1 MGTWKICQC
10 FWTYLLLEKLLI
22 FSVFCLLG
30 WEKGRPNLSYQ
41 REYVIIMKI
50 YRLNKSWSSRAGGEA
65 LPLSAHALSL
75 LGLSLWLFCISAPF
89 PPSLPMSSSYIQYL
103 VYFLNLY
110 VEFVARAPAE
120 LPGNL
125 LMVTVS
131 VFLDSKPQETLMQ
144 PVCLFEPGLVGHLF
158 LASCFCPFLVQL
170 WPVRIRSRDICC
182 KVCLSVSRQGDIL

>member
-1 MGTWKICQC
+1 MGTWKILCQC

-30 WEKGRPNLSYQ
+30 WEKERPNLSYQ
-41 REYVIIMKI
+41 REYVVIMKI
-50 YRLNKSWSSRAGGEA
+50 YGLNKSWNSRGGREA

-75 LGLSLWLFCISAPF
+75 LGFSVCVSVPL

-144 PVCLFEPGLVGHLF
+144 PVRLFDPGLVGHLF
-158 LASCFCPFLVQL
+158 LVFCFCPFLVQL
-170 WPVRIRSRDICC
+170 WPKRIRSRDICC
-182 KVCLSVSRQGDIL
+182 KVCLSVDKVIFLK